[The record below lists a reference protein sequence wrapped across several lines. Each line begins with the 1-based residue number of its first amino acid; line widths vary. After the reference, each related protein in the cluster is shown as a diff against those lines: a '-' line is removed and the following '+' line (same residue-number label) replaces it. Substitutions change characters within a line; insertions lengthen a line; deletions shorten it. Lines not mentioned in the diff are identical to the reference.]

1 MILDKEHLRKNL
13 DEVIWNIEQ
22 ARISV
27 SEHHIV
33 KLVTVAKYTEVEN
46 IATLYELG
54 QRAFGEN
61 QVQQLRERMTQLED
75 LPLEWHMIGR
85 LQKNKINN
93 LIDLRPALRHMIG
106 RLQKNKINN
115 LIDLRP
121 ALMQSLDSLELAQE
135 MQKKLTAKGAS
146 MHCLLQINA
155 AKEESKSGV
164 MPEEAVETY
173 LQIKAECPNI
183 TLKGVMT
190 IGAHTDD
197 TKAIQQSFE
206 TTHAVFE
213 TLENEGATVCSMGMS
228 GDYELAIKCGSNM
241 VRIGSALFK

>member
-1 MILDKEHLRKNL
+1 MILDKEQLRKNL
-13 DEVIWNIEQ
+13 DEVIWNIEA

-61 QVQQLRERMTQLED
+61 QVQQLRDRMRELEV

-93 LIDLRPALRHMIG
+93 LIDLS
-106 RLQKNKINN
+106 
-115 LIDLRP
+115 P
-121 ALMQSLDSLELAQE
+121 ALMHSLDSIELAE
-135 MQKKLTAKGAS
+135 ELNKKLSAKGRTMS
-146 MHCLLQINA
+146 CLLQINA
-155 AKEESKSGV
+155 AQEESKAGV
-164 MPEEAVETY
+164 APDAAQENY
-173 LQIKAECPNI
+173 LEIQERFENI
-183 TLKGVMT
+183 RLKGVMT

-197 TKAIQQSFE
+197 TKIIQESFE
-206 TTHAVFE
+206 TTHRIFE
-213 TLENEGATVCSMGMS
+213 NLEREGATICSMGMS
-228 GDYELAIKCGSNM
+228 GDYELAIKCGSNL
-241 VRIGSALFK
+241 VRIGSALFKES

>member
-1 MILDKEHLRKNL
+1 MILDKEQLRKNL

-33 KLVTVAKYTEVEN
+33 KLVTVAKYTDVEN
-46 IATLYELG
+46 IRTLYELG

-61 QVQQLRERMTQLED
+61 QVQQLRERMQILED

-93 LIDLRPALRHMIG
+93 LIDLRPS
-106 RLQKNKINN
+106 
-115 LIDLRP
+115 
-121 ALMQSLDSLELAQE
+121 LMQSLDSLELANE
-135 MQKKLTAKGAS
+135 MQKKLAAKEAT
-146 MHCLLQINA
+146 MPCLLQINSA
-155 AKEESKSGV
+155 YEESKAGV
-164 MPEEAVETY
+164 TPEEATETY
-173 LQIKAECPNI
+173 LSIKEHCPNI

-190 IGAHTDD
+190 IGAHTED
-197 TKAIQQSFE
+197 TQTIQKSFE
-206 TTHAVFE
+206 TTYNIYE
-213 TLENEGATVCSMGMS
+213 SLQKEGATICSMGMS
-228 GDYELAIKCGSNM
+228 GDYELAIKCGSNL